1 MLTPPTSSWGR
12 RTHSYFEKKSS
23 SYLID
28 DGAHIKIGGLIYVFH
43 QQFIHVEVHIEI
55 GGWQWSHP
63 FFIANLKIL

>member
-1 MLTPPTSSWGR
+1 MLTLTTSSGGR
-12 RTHSYFEKKSS
+12 GTRSYFEKKTS

-28 DGAHIKIGGLIYVFH
+28 DGAHIKIAGLIYVFH

-63 FFIANLKIL
+63 FFIGNLKIL